1 MVFRIR
7 PRLRRRVVIKNMMS
21 GFRISVPGVGHPW
34 RRNHGQNIGTFR
46 GSDAEIEVTGHLTR
60 AVFPSLAVFRFLAL
74 AMGVGLEIVRGSES
88 TVGLGLMLGA
98 VAIFSIVRVLVRNFP
113 TEGVSSPAVGLL
125 VIDLILSLA
134 LVVFTGGLDSPFL
147 IYSLVPILVASL
159 LMNLTAAMFGAIT
172 SSVIVTA
179 GHVAPIFN
187 MGSFPW
193 ILDGNYLAVALLYLA
208 VCLLCSQLPF
218 LANLNWRRRLNTAAV
233 SSERNRLRRE
243 IHDNVAQTLAF
254 LSLKVKRAEER
265 ASDDGYVRVTPRD
278 MRDIARTVERV
289 YLTIRD
295 YLDGVEEHAGN
306 ENLGE
311 SFEAAVR
318 QWSRDTGLMADVA
331 VLGSGPEPSPYV
343 KGQMLQIAREALAN
357 VAKHAYATR
366 VYAELD
372 YDQSGL
378 KIKIRDDGRG
388 FSLEGPSGHGMDIMR
403 ERAALAGASLEVQSQ
418 PGEGTLVTVEY
429 NNSEGR

>member
-1 MVFRIR
+1 
-7 PRLRRRVVIKNMMS
+7 VIKNMMS
-21 GFRISVPGVGHPW
+21 GFRISVPGVTYPW
-34 RRNHGQNIGTFR
+34 RGNNRPEIGAFR
-46 GSDAEIEVTGHLTR
+46 GSDAETAVADQLAR
-60 AVFPSLAVFRFLAL
+60 AVFPSLAVFRFLAF
-74 AMGVGLEIVRGSES
+74 AMGVGLEIVRGAES

-98 VAIFSIVRVLVRNFP
+98 VYNIVRVLVRKFP
-113 TEGVSSPAVGLL
+113 TEGASAMAVGLL
-125 VIDLILSLA
+125 VIDLVLSLA

-147 IYSLVPILVASL
+147 IFSLVPILVASL
-159 LMNLTAAMFGAIT
+159 LMNLTAAMFAAIT
-172 SSVIVTA
+172 SSVAVTA

-187 MGSFPW
+187 VGSFPW
-193 ILDGNYLAVALLYLA
+193 ILEGNYLAVSLLYAA

-254 LSLKVKRAEER
+254 LSLKVKRAEET
-265 ASDDGYVRVTPRD
+265 AGDDGSVRITPRD

-306 ENLGE
+306 EHLDV
-311 SFEAAVR
+311 SFEAVVK
-318 QWSRDTGLMADVA
+318 QWGRDTGLTADVA
-331 VLGSGPEPSPYV
+331 VHGSGPEPSPYV
-343 KGQMLQIAREALAN
+343 KGQILQIAREALAN
-357 VAKHAYATR
+357 VAKHAYATQ
-366 VYAELD
+366 VNAELE
-372 YDQSGL
+372 YEETGL

-388 FSLEGPSGHGMDIMR
+388 FSLSGPSGHGMDIMR
-403 ERAALAGASLEVQSQ
+403 ERAALAGVSLEVQSE

-429 NNSEGR
+429 KHSTGR